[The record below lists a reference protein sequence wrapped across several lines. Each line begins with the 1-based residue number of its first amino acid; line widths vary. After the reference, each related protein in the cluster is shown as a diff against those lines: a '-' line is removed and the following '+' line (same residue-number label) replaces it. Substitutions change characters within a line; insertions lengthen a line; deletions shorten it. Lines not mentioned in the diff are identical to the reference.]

1 MARRRAGNLMWLAIL
16 ALLDERP
23 MHPYEMSVLMKQRRI
38 TASIKLNTGSLYANV
53 NALLAEGLITVKAT
67 EQDGKM
73 PERTIYQ
80 ITPEGS
86 EYCFALLREI
96 LKDLE
101 KEFPRFGAGLSFI
114 AHLSPDE
121 AAHLLKARID
131 QLKRRVEE
139 ERAVIA
145 SACSAGISELFILE
159 SDFSAHMAEAELA
172 WVMSIQAR
180 IEDGELS
187 ASPKGQ
193 KHWKALASASKSK
206 GTDNAG

>member
-1 MARRRAGNLMWLAIL
+1 MWLAIL

-38 TASIKLNTGSLYANV
+38 TASVKLNAGSLYANV
-53 NALLAEGLITVKAT
+53 NALLAEGFIAVKAT

-86 EYCFALLREI
+86 EYCFVLLREI
-96 LKDLE
+96 LKDVE

-114 AHLSPDE
+114 AHIAPDE
-121 AAHLLKARID
+121 AASLLKARMD

-139 ERAVIA
+139 ERAVIS
-145 SACSAGISELFILE
+145 SARAAGISELFVLE
-159 SDFSAHMAEAELA
+159 TGFSAHMAEAELA
-172 WVMSIQAR
+172 WVTSIHAR
-180 IEDGELS
+180 IEGGEFSVLR
-187 ASPKGQ
+187 KG
-193 KHWKALASASKSK
+193 KGHWAALASASKPK
-206 GTDNAG
+206 GTDNAR

>member
-38 TASIKLNTGSLYANV
+38 TASVKLNAGSLYASV
-53 NALLAEGLITVKAT
+53 NALVTEGLIAVKAT

-86 EYCFALLREI
+86 EYCFVLLSEI

-114 AHLSPDE
+114 AHLAPVE
-121 AAHLLKARID
+121 AASLLKARIE

-139 ERAVIA
+139 ERAVIS
-145 SACSAGISELFILE
+145 SARAAGVSELFVLE
-159 SDFSAHMAEAELA
+159 TDFSAHMAEAELA
-172 WVMSIQAR
+172 WVTSIHAR
-180 IEDGELS
+180 IEGGELS
-187 ASPKGQ
+187 VLPEGQ
-193 KHWKALASASKSK
+193 GHWAALASASKPK
-206 GTDNAG
+206 GTANAR